1 MATSP
6 SNRRTGT
13 GFVNLADWSRANAGA
28 ANSLANRLA
37 GDVQQQGEAVQR
49 GLGSLQSQF
58 RDAADAGEIRYEDP
72 EGLERADY
80 LSRMQY
86 AGPRGLS
93 DVGGVGAYDAL
104 LGRADAAERAA
115 NRVGDYYGRQA
126 QLQGLFGQTGAYT
139 PGQQRLDSALS
150 GIAGADRFGQLQSRW
165 GGLYGQAQQADATA
179 RTDAAERTAASA
191 AAAERYGRDA
201 EGYRTRQRQ
210 AETERIDR
218 ETADDLGADARER
231 RQRTRGVGSSC
242 PAPWVP
248 ILLADGSTKPAG
260 EISVG
265 DVVRTQHEESLEWGD
280 FPVVDVSAH
289 EAERWAVTFED
300 GREVVASYNHRMR
313 TDKDWVE
320 VARLVAG
327 AKVLGERPGVVAKA
341 QRLGTGTVILITV
354 EGAHTYQTEGLLS
367 HNAKRNADMWGNMLP

>member
-28 ANSLANRLA
+28 SNSLANRLA

-49 GLGSLQSQF
+49 GLGNLQSQF

-150 GIAGADRFGQLQSRW
+150 GIAGAERFGQLQSRW
-165 GGLYGQAQQADATA
+165 GNLYGQAQQADAMA
-179 RTDAAERTAASA
+179 RTDAAERTTASEA
-191 AAAERYGRDA
+191 AAQRYGKDAEAYRARQQQAEREVIG
-201 EGYRTRQRQ
+201 RQ
-210 AETERIDR
+210 AEEDAAADVREREER
-218 ETADDLGADARER
+218 R
-231 RQRTRGVGSSC
+231 RQREWDRQRNRGNQPENRVSG
-242 PAPWVP
+242 
-248 ILLADGSTKPAG
+248 GKTNY
-260 EISVG
+260 
-265 DVVRTQHEESLEWGD
+265 WG
-280 FPVVDVSAH
+280 
-289 EAERWAVTFED
+289 
-300 GREVVASYNHRMR
+300 G
-313 TDKDWVE
+313 
-320 VARLVAG
+320 
-327 AKVLGERPGVVAKA
+327 
-341 QRLGTGTVILITV
+341 LI
-354 EGAHTYQTEGLLS
+354 
-367 HNAKRNADMWGNMLP
+367 